1 MLLLRICL
9 PHQLVAPF
17 LSGSPS
23 SKKTPGSALRINRQL
38 YEEIKEGKIGKVQA
52 RFLEDF
58 WSFSTRKNSCFY
70 KKLRFYKCN
79 CI

>member
-1 MLLLRICL
+1 MLLLRIYL
-9 PHQLVAPF
+9 PHQLVTPF

-23 SKKTPGSALRINRQL
+23 SNKIPGSGLGINRQR

-52 RFLEDF
+52 RFLGDF
-58 WSFSTRKNSCFY
+58 WSFSTRKNSCLY
-70 KKLRFYKCN
+70 KKLRFYKFN